1 MSTETIPF
9 GHKWKQTKAERD
21 FRLAYGKK
29 RTHFGETK
37 TAIQLTPR
45 NSMVAF
51 RERFERSLKG
61 PLASERRKILR

>member
-29 RTHFGETK
+29 RTHFGKDKNSYPVNTK
-37 TAIQLTPR
+37 KIDG
-45 NSMVAF
+45 
-51 RERFERSLKG
+51 SLQG
-61 PLASERRKILR
+61 KI

>member
-29 RTHFGETK
+29 RTHFGKTK

-45 NSMVAF
+45 KSMVAF
-51 RERFERSLKG
+51 RERF
-61 PLASERRKILR
+61 

>member
-1 MSTETIPF
+1 ME
-9 GHKWKQTKAERD
+9 KKQKPREI
-21 FRLAYGKK
+21 FVLPYGKK

-45 NSMVAF
+45 KSMVAF

-61 PLASERRKILR
+61 PLASERRNILR